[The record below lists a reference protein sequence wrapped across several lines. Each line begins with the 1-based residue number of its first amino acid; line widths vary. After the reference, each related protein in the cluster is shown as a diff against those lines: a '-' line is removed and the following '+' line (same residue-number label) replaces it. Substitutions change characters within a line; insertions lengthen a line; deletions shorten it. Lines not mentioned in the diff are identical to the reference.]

1 MDAQAAISLFTA
13 VTALVAAVGA
23 LTANVRLY
31 RLDRKFGRMIG
42 HIDALE
48 NAQNAHANAPGLHA
62 AR

>member
-31 RLDRKFGRMIG
+31 RLDRKFGRMTG
-42 HIDALE
+42 HVDTLE
-48 NAQNAHANAPGLHA
+48 NAHNAHANAPGLHA
-62 AR
+62 TR